1 MNRQTSVVVPEIT
14 PRVDIEKTYRQLMRL
29 RRMVKQAESLQGRL
43 GEKPRGAGMSVL
55 SLTTAFDC
63 GSARNGKHFEH
74 ERQKPRSGGKI
85 PAASSR

>member
-43 GEKPRGAGMSVL
+43 GEKPCGAL
-55 SLTTAFDC
+55 C
-63 GSARNGKHFEH
+63 RY
-74 ERQKPRSGGKI
+74 
-85 PAASSR
+85 